1 MARNDSKS
9 APKFQSL
16 DELGEFFDSN
26 DLGDYLDEIPQVNFE
41 VDLKKRT
48 HLIALDESVALKLSE
63 IAKAKRVSSQRLAN
77 SWLKERIRRAEIR
90 NRNS

>member
-1 MARNDSKS
+1 MARNNSKS

-16 DELGEFFDSN
+16 DELVEFFDSN
-26 DLGDYLDEIPQVNFE
+26 DLGDYLDKMPQVNFE

-48 HLIALDESVALKLSE
+48 HLIALDASVALKLSE
-63 IAKAKRVSSQRLAN
+63 IAKAKRVSSQKLAN
-77 SWLKERIRRAEIR
+77 SWLKERMRRREIK